1 MLPWWGSAHICPF
14 SKSGIFELGAYTCK
28 FRMGICFI
36 QWKRCSIL
44 KFQFWVFYIMYSW
57 LWFISMPKFFSLF
70 LWASAVFIKHL
81 TKCCHVYQD
90 FVNCLDGILSLTL
103 LWSFRKAT
111 LSLCCTSL
119 VAWIWIGMTCSAGH
133 VVMNPSKVI
142 RCIEQI
148 WTEPEKCCSGL
159 T

>member
-1 MLPWWGSAHICPF
+1 MGVCSHLPFFEVWHIWIRCLYLQIQNGYLLHPVKEMLHP
-14 SKSGIFELGAYTCK
+14 EV
-28 FRMGICFI
+28 
-36 QWKRCSIL
+36 SIL
-44 KFQFWVFYIMYSW
+44 SFLYHVFLVMIYKHAKIC
-57 LWFISMPKFFSLF
+57 SLF

-142 RCIEQI
+142 RCIEHI